1 MSETKVRSITGA
13 VFGLIV
19 IGSVVLSPWTS
30 AALWIAVGVQGWRE
44 MHTGTK
50 STEKTSRWMFS
61 AAVLAWVYLMVQL
74 AWNKQGAYVPAQL
87 MSLLILIWCNDS
99 GAYFVGK
106 PFGKH
111 KLMPAVSPGKSWEGF
126 VGGAFFAGFAAVL
139 LFGWQDVWLGPLM
152 AVLATAGDLLESAWK
167 RSNGIIDS
175 GKIMPG
181 HGGVLDR
188 FDGFT
193 IAAPVYALI
202 LYLHPLQFNLNFLF
216 E

>member
-50 STEKTSRWMFS
+50 STAKTSRWMFA

-74 AWNKQGAYVPAQL
+74 AWNKQGVYVPAQL

-126 VGGAFFAGFAAVL
+126 VGGAFIAGFAAVL

-167 RSNGIIDS
+167 RSNGIKDS

>member
-50 STEKTSRWMFS
+50 STEKTSRWMFA

-139 LFGWQDVWLGPLM
+139 LFGCVLWRVPL
-152 AVLATAGDLLESAWK
+152 AKSSSSVRSA
-167 RSNGIIDS
+167 R
-175 GKIMPG
+175 
-181 HGGVLDR
+181 
-188 FDGFT
+188 
-193 IAAPVYALI
+193 
-202 LYLHPLQFNLNFLF
+202 
-216 E
+216 

>member
-30 AALWIAVGVQGWRE
+30 AALWIAVGAQGWRE

-50 STEKTSRWMFS
+50 STAKTSRWMFA

-74 AWNKQGAYVPAQL
+74 AWNKQGVYVPAQL

-139 LFGWQDVWLGPLM
+139 LFGWQDAWLGPLM

-167 RSNGIIDS
+167 RSNGIKDS